1 MASQENLIACIESAL
16 QEGAIKTAEKLI
28 ALLKQS
34 NVPSSEPVTPTVSTP
49 GCATSS
55 DIYVMCC
62 DYLRTCLPGTSFNF
76 ATLADYIQSRPG
88 ITLDK
93 TVTESERRERWRN
106 NVSQSLEK
114 LQARGYLGKGGRNA
128 WYLVKRHP

>member
-1 MASQENLIACIESAL
+1 MASQKSLIACIELAL
-16 QEGAIKTAEKLI
+16 HEGAIETAEMLI
-28 ALLKQS
+28 AILKQGAIES
-34 NVPSSEPVTPTVSTP
+34 QKPVASAAPVPGRATP
-49 GCATSS
+49 S
-55 DIYVMCC
+55 DIYVICC
-62 DYLRTCLPGTSFNF
+62 DYLRTCSLGTSFNF
-76 ATLADYIQSRPG
+76 AAIADYIQSRPG
-88 ITLDK
+88 IKLDK